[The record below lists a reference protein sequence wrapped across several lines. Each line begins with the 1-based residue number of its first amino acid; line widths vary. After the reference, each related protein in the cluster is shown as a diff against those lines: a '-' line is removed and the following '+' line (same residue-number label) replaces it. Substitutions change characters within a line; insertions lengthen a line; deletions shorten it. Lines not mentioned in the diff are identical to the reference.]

1 MVFNNGLL
9 HLVFK
14 FYNMLYYLFFI
25 IFILNNTLNYIVNVV
40 SALWKFL
47 GNY

>member
-9 HLVFK
+9 YLVFK
-14 FYNMLYYLFFI
+14 FYNMLYYLYFI